1 MSARVPRVT
10 HKHNRRRKQTRPP
23 VQKLA
28 PPPICPTA
36 CACCP
41 SRPMHARRRVATH
54 TRPGHCAPACP
65 SLPTLSR
72 PPAQGGAAKRTT
84 GRSRAR
90 GPCSHTSSRLRA
102 PCTPG
107 ATPAGAARLE
117 ATDDAL
123 VVGPMRTA
131 GAGSARSRLARVGGR
146 ACAWVFVRQMN
157 EKSRFCVCL
166 LFPPTSL
173 WVCFEQD
180 NRTDQGL
187 SLTSKRLSHKGW
199 PVDPTTQSEQRRG
212 LIDRTKYARHTSE
225 RHQVP

>member
-157 EKSRFCVCL
+157 ENPDVRSRLFSRAYCVRAAAIDFPRSL
-166 LFPPTSL
+166 LIIRFAT
-173 WVCFEQD
+173 
-180 NRTDQGL
+180 NAAA
-187 SLTSKRLSHKGW
+187 RLDDGA
-199 PVDPTTQSEQRRG
+199 PRARRG
-212 LIDRTKYARHTSE
+212 Y
-225 RHQVP
+225 

>member
-157 EKSRFCVCL
+157 EMRKAF
-166 LFPPTSL
+166 FTSIA
-173 WVCFEQD
+173 F
-180 NRTDQGL
+180 
-187 SLTSKRLSHKGW
+187 SAS
-199 PVDPTTQSEQRRG
+199 QR
-212 LIDRTKYARHTSE
+212 
-225 RHQVP
+225 